1 MPTEGQP
8 GLFLDLDGTLADSL
22 PVLRG
27 VYDRFLARFGH
38 SGTAAGFAA
47 VDGPV
52 LSAIVE
58 GLKRTHGL
66 IPEVAELEDVYV
78 GFIHDAY
85 DAVPPAPGARALI
98 GRARRAGWRIAVVTS
113 GREDIAGRWLE
124 RSGLAADIDLLV
136 GAGAVVR
143 HKPDPEPYRHA
154 LAHTGCA
161 AALSA
166 AVEDSPRGIAAA
178 HGAGL
183 SVFAMRSPLHPDL
196 DLPAGVRRVA
206 CLEQVEKA
214 LFDDRP

>member
-1 MPTEGQP
+1 MSAAQP

-22 PVLRG
+22 PALRA
-27 VYDRFLARFGH
+27 VFDRFLAAHGH
-38 SGTAAGFAA
+38 RGTDAGFAA

-52 LSAIVE
+52 LATIVAS
-58 GLKRTHGL
+58 LKRTYGL
-66 IPEVAELEDVYV
+66 IPDAAELEDVYV

-98 GRARRAGWRIAVVTS
+98 GRARQAGWRIAVVTS

-124 RSGLAADIDLLV
+124 RTGLAVDIDLLV
-136 GAGAVVR
+136 GAGSVMR

-154 LAHTGCA
+154 LERTGCA
-161 AALSA
+161 VHLSV

-183 SVFAMRSPLHPDL
+183 RVFALRSPLHPAP
-196 DLPAGVRRVA
+196 DLPAGVRRVERLQDVA
-206 CLEQVEKA
+206 KA
-214 LFDDRP
+214 VFDDRA